1 MDKQGFLSPD
11 IADWVTK
18 HRAEGSA
25 TWFTFAGQLNSTAQ
39 CLLNAFSVTTQE
51 GGLDSHLLAMLL
63 FTRTLSN
70 FQGAM
75 FGGSFFYVQ

>member
-1 MDKQGFLSPD
+1 MSIDKQGFLSPD
-11 IADWVTK
+11 IAEWVAE

-25 TWFTFAGQLNSTAQ
+25 TWFIFAEQLNSTAQ
-39 CLLNAFSVTTQE
+39 GLLNALSVTTQE

-70 FQGAM
+70 F
-75 FGGSFFYVQ
+75 